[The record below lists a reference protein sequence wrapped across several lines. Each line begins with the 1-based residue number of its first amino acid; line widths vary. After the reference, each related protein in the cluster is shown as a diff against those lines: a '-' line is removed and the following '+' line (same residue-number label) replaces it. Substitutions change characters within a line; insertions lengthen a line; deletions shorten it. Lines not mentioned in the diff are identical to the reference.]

1 MNNLQIWAISD
12 FERENRGVEN
22 LFLKVVIQNSLYF
35 YEFSA
40 TIFQRLSGLNVAVST
55 FLADFYYSPAYRWH
69 RFVRQVTQT
78 LTQPKEMIRALE
90 NTILG
95 KGFFLCMK

>member
-55 FLADFYYSPAYRWH
+55 FLADFYYAPAYRGH

-78 LTQPKEMIRALE
+78 LTQPKEMIRTLE

>member
-1 MNNLQIWAISD
+1 MNNLQILAISD

-55 FLADFYYSPAYRWH
+55 FLADFYYAPAYR
-69 RFVRQVTQT
+69 
-78 LTQPKEMIRALE
+78 
-90 NTILG
+90 
-95 KGFFLCMK
+95 

>member
-55 FLADFYYSPAYRWH
+55 FLADFYYAPAY
-69 RFVRQVTQT
+69 RQVTQT